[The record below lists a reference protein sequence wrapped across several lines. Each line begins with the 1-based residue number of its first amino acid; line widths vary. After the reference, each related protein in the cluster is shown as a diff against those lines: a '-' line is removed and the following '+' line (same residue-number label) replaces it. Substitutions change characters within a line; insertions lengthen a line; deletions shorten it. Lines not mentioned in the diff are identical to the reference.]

1 MKRVLLL
8 VAATALALSLAA
20 GVALA
25 QTVGDQGGQGVTKTC
40 RTHCVGTQYPDTLK
54 GTNNNNTIKGLGTRE
69 SANWGDLIEGHG
81 GNDTL
86 DGDQGGDK
94 IEGGSDEDVVN
105 GDAGND
111 ALIGG
116 TGKDHMN
123 SGSGSDS
130 ITAKDG
136 YKDII
141 NCGKS
146 VNDRLVSY
154 DRGLDVFVNCE
165 RR

>member
-1 MKRVLLL
+1 MLL
-8 VAATALALSLAA
+8 VAAMALVLLLAA
-20 GVALA
+20 GMALA
-25 QTVGDQGGQGVTKTC
+25 QTFGDQRGQGVARSCNTNC
-40 RTHCVGTQYPDTLK
+40 IGTEYPDTLK
-54 GTNNNNTIKGLGTRE
+54 CTNNDNTIKGEGRFE
-69 SANWGDLIEGHG
+69 SVNFGDLIQGHG

-86 DGDQGGDK
+86 DGDQV
-94 IEGGSDEDVVN
+94 EGGTGADIVN

-116 TGKDHMN
+116 TGRDHIN
-123 SGSGSDS
+123 AGSGSDS

-141 NCGKS
+141 DCGS
-146 VNDRLVSY
+146 STNDKLVSY
-154 DRGLDVFVNCE
+154 DKGLDVFRDCE